1 MTSAYIAI
9 SLLKQSSMPGKQLK
23 IFLSY
28 LQQKALREYL
38 FNADIYEGKNNLS
51 KVELIDMII
60 TGKNKENTY
69 SEDNELSKK
78 DANDLLNNFSR

>member
-9 SLLKQSSMPGKQLK
+9 SLLKQSSMPDKQLK
-23 IFLSY
+23 ILLSY
-28 LQQKALREYL
+28 LQEKALREYL